1 MKIHQYLIM
10 HYMSMHG
17 DYNKTIFIFFFI
29 NLVRFEMTCSC
40 NYFSQFFNM
49 S

>member
-17 DYNKTIFIFFFI
+17 DYDKTISFL
-29 NLVRFEMTCSC
+29 NLVRFKMTCSC
-40 NYFSQFFNM
+40 NYISQFFDM

>member
-17 DYNKTIFIFFFI
+17 DYNKTIFFF

-40 NYFSQFFNM
+40 NFFSQFFNM